1 LERTVFNL
9 PFHCRVAELKV
20 RIGIEEHSLEVAK
33 TLHFAPS
40 VLVEWQRCR
49 NELVKEL
56 AQVSAEP
63 NYWLF

>member
-1 LERTVFNL
+1 MFNL
-9 PFHCRVAELKV
+9 PFHCRVAELKM

-33 TLHFAPS
+33 TLNFAPS
-40 VLVEWQRCR
+40 MLAEWQRCR

-56 AQVSAEP
+56 AQVYAEP

>member
-1 LERTVFNL
+1 MFNL

-20 RIGIEEHSLEVAK
+20 RIGIEERSLEVAK

-40 VLVEWQRCR
+40 VVAEWQRCR

-56 AQVSAEP
+56 AQLSAEP
-63 NYWLF
+63 NYLLF